1 MVRLVHVPLPKAY
14 EFTEEKK
21 RKRTQVQEKKKGR
34 KAKKKKREREK
45 RKGHVHY
52 LNLILTNP
60 TVTSWVKWKATAE
73 VEDKSRFPLQFRHQK
88 YTSGQ
93 VRIILD
99 ASN

>member
-1 MVRLVHVPLPKAY
+1 MFPSPRLMNSQK
-14 EFTEEKK
+14 
-21 RKRTQVQEKKKGR
+21 KKKGKEHKYKKRR
-34 KAKKKKREREK
+34 KEEKQKKKKREREK
-45 RKGHVHY
+45 RKGKVHY